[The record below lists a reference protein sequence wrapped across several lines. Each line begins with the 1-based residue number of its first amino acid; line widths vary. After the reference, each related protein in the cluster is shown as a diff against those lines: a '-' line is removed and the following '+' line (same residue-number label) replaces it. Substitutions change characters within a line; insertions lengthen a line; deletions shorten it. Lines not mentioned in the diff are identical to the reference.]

1 MARTWSFN
9 GNPLKTPSE
18 VTWKEYDLSTEET
31 GRSLDGTA
39 YKDIVSRKREVTVVW
54 WSLRD
59 TGDFTTGDLL
69 GIIRTGIFG
78 TLNYPDPES
87 STNVSRTVYV
97 GDRECS
103 MYQVKN
109 DIAEYKFSCTFIEQ

>member
-9 GNPLKTPSE
+9 GHPLKTPSE

-39 YKDIVSRKREVTVVW
+39 YKDIVARKREVSVVW

-78 TLNYPDPES
+78 TLNFPDPES
-87 STNVSRTVYV
+87 SINVSRTVYV